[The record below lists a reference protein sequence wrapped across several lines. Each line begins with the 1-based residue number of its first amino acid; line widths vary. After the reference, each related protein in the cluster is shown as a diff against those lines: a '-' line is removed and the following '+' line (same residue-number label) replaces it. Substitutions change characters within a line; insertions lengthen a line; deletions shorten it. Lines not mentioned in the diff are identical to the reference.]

1 MPICSAP
8 SPASPSCLR
17 QLSRR
22 RAADGAAGD
31 AQDLR
36 RQIGGRE
43 PGGRHVFRTIRS
55 TTFFSSRML
64 PGQRYAISA
73 SIASPVISV
82 SGTLC
87 VWLNC

>member
-1 MPICSAP
+1 MPRRWLVPRLWIEAP
-8 SPASPSCLR
+8 GE
-17 QLSRR
+17 RR
-22 RAADGAAGD
+22 
-31 AQDLR
+31 
-36 RQIGGRE
+36 ISGGRSATCT
-43 PGGRHVFRTIRS
+43 GRPPVFSTIRS

-87 VWLNC
+87 VWLNVLT